1 MKSRQEIEYAQR
13 FLKDDL
19 DQNVYKSKDFNMN
32 RMSVSQLFGKKKV
45 PQAQPVEELKD
56 DEVTD
61 IIDDNEIMAQPL
73 MKTLSKGDVNKL
85 TARSKWSEEA
95 KETPP

>member
-1 MKSRQEIEYAQR
+1 MEDFFQKNLQRVQEDLCDNDDDRRILKSRQEIEYAQR
-13 FLKDDL
+13 FLKDDQ

-61 IIDDNEIMAQPL
+61 IIDDNEIMA
-73 MKTLSKGDVNKL
+73 
-85 TARSKWSEEA
+85 
-95 KETPP
+95 